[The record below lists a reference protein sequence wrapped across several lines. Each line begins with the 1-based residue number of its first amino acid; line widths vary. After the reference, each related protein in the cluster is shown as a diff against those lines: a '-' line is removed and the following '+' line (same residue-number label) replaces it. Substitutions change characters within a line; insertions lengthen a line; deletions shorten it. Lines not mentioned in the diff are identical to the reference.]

1 MIDDMAVYIAN
12 LGKYNEG
19 YLVGAWFTFPIDEED
34 VKEKIGLN
42 EQYEEYAI
50 HDTDNFPIAIG
61 EYVSIEELNEMLL
74 LVGIGIALYFNQEI
88 FIIQRG
94 LGITSVLFVILII
107 PELWKNK
114 SNQCMEIENTSYYSL
129 RQIYSTR
136 IFLFGL
142 VDVILL
148 TAFCI
153 FLHGSLHIT
162 LLSLLSQFVFPAVV
176 TACICFGLLCNKKNV
191 NETISIVL
199 CILWSVVWWLITAN
213 EKIYSVI
220 KMPVWILLLGIALLI
235 LGSMIYRVLH
245 DCTRYWEGHSNGF
258 NDN

>member
-1 MIDDMAVYIAN
+1 
-12 LGKYNEG
+12 
-19 YLVGAWFTFPIDEED
+19 
-34 VKEKIGLN
+34 
-42 EQYEEYAI
+42 
-50 HDTDNFPIAIG
+50 
-61 EYVSIEELNEMLL
+61 
-74 LVGIGIALYFNQEI
+74 
-88 FIIQRG
+88 
-94 LGITSVLFVILII
+94 VILII

>member
-1 MIDDMAVYIAN
+1 M
-12 LGKYNEG
+12 
-19 YLVGAWFTFPIDEED
+19 
-34 VKEKIGLN
+34 
-42 EQYEEYAI
+42 
-50 HDTDNFPIAIG
+50 DTVNK
-61 EYVSIEELNEMLL
+61 SIEIFYLKEQEKLLTYREFLWSQFQYTQKKWWILQMLL

-153 FLHGSLHIT
+153 FCME
-162 LLSLLSQFVFPAVV
+162 V
-176 TACICFGLLCNKKNV
+176 
-191 NETISIVL
+191 
-199 CILWSVVWWLITAN
+199 CILHCFPYYHSLSFLRLLLPVFVLVC
-213 EKIYSVI
+213 YVI
-220 KMPVWILLLGIALLI
+220 KKCKKLFLLFYVFCG
-235 LGSMIYRVLH
+235 V
-245 DCTRYWEGHSNGF
+245 
-258 NDN
+258 

>member
-1 MIDDMAVYIAN
+1 MV
-12 LGKYNEG
+12 
-19 YLVGAWFTFPIDEED
+19 
-34 VKEKIGLN
+34 LN
-42 EQYEEYAI
+42 EEQWIKELREKR
-50 HDTDNFPIAIG
+50 IA
-61 EYVSIEELNEMLL
+61 Y
-74 LVGIGIALYFNQEI
+74 GISQGRLAVAS
-88 FIIQRG
+88 
-94 LGITSVLFVILII
+94 GITREYL
-107 PELWKNK
+107 NK
-114 SNQCMEIENTSYYSL
+114 IESGKMKPS
-129 RQIYSTR
+129 I
-136 IFLFGL
+136 
-142 VDVILL
+142 
-148 TAFCI
+148 CI

>member
-1 MIDDMAVYIAN
+1 MVAIP
-12 LGKYNEG
+12 YN
-19 YLVGAWFTFPIDEED
+19 T
-34 VKEKIGLN
+34 EKMVDI
-42 EQYEEYAI
+42 
-50 HDTDNFPIAIG
+50 T
-61 EYVSIEELNEMLL
+61 VLL

>member
-1 MIDDMAVYIAN
+1 MKRNFEMFEVDTWIEP
-12 LGKYNEG
+12 NE
-19 YLVGAWFTFPIDEED
+19 
-34 VKEKIGLN
+34 EKIV
-42 EQYEEYAI
+42 
-50 HDTDNFPIAIG
+50 DTVNK
-61 EYVSIEELNEMLL
+61 SIEIFYLKEQEKLLTYREFLWSQFRITQKKWWILQMLL

-94 LGITSVLFVILII
+94 LWITSVLFVILII